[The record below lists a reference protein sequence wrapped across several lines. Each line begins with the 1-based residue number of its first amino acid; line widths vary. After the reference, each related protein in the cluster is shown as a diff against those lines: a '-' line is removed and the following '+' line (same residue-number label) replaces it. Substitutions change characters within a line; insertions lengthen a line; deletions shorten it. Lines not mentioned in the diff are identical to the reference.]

1 MMDGCSYLG
10 GEILRL
16 YATREIKEEE
26 KRDNASIER
35 RLYIKAPGMINETN

>member
-16 YATREIKEEE
+16 YATRKMKEEG

-35 RLYIKAPGMINETN
+35 RLYMNLGRLRE